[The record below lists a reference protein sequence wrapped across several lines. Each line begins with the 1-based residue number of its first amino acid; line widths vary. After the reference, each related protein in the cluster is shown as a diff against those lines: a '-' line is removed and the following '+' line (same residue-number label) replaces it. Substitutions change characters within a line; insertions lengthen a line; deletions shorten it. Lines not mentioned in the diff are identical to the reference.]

1 VNNISSDGEAKISK
15 KFIATILQQS
25 NLLAQ
30 LVEIFYSVEQELR
43 QQYSEDQLTDR
54 GQIYVVYRAIES
66 GYFSNEL
73 EIGLNEK
80 QKKYLLKLAKL
91 NQLELSIVRRDCLIY
106 DVTIQLEIKNLIFA
120 SGPDKFLFNLN
131 IIADLSGSEVH
142 EIKGSYSN
150 IGQNEFHQFV
160 EAYCH

>member
-1 VNNISSDGEAKISK
+1 MNNTSSDAEARVTK
-15 KFIATILQQS
+15 KFISTILQRS

-30 LVEIFYSVEQELR
+30 LVEIFYSVEQDLR

-66 GYFSNEL
+66 GFFSTEL

-80 QKKYLLKLAKL
+80 QKNYLLKLAKL
-91 NQLELSIVRRDCLIY
+91 NQLELSIIRRDCLIY
-106 DVTIQLEIKNLIFA
+106 DVTIQLEIKNLILA
-120 SGPDKFLFNLN
+120 SGPDKFLFSLN
-131 IIADLSGSEVH
+131 IIADLSGSKVH
-142 EIKGSYSN
+142 EIKGSYLN
-150 IGQNEFHQFV
+150 IGQTEFHQFV

>member
-1 VNNISSDGEAKISK
+1 MNNTSSDGEARVTK
-15 KFIATILQQS
+15 KFISTILQRS

-66 GYFSNEL
+66 GYFSTEL

-80 QKKYLLKLAKL
+80 QKNYLLKLAKL
-91 NQLELSIVRRDCLIY
+91 NQLELSIIRRDCLIY
-106 DVTIQLEIKNLIFA
+106 DVTIQLEIKNLILA
-120 SGPDKFLFNLN
+120 LFLLALKLQHLIHS
-131 IIADLSGSEVH
+131 IIFPKIYIIYVIYKNFLL
-142 EIKGSYSN
+142 
-150 IGQNEFHQFV
+150 F
-160 EAYCH
+160 

>member
-1 VNNISSDGEAKISK
+1 
-15 KFIATILQQS
+15 
-25 NLLAQ
+25 
-30 LVEIFYSVEQELR
+30 
-43 QQYSEDQLTDR
+43 
-54 GQIYVVYRAIES
+54 
-66 GYFSNEL
+66 
-73 EIGLNEK
+73 
-80 QKKYLLKLAKL
+80 
-91 NQLELSIVRRDCLIY
+91 LSIVRRDCLIY
-106 DVTIQLEIKNLIFA
+106 DVTIQLEIKNSIFA